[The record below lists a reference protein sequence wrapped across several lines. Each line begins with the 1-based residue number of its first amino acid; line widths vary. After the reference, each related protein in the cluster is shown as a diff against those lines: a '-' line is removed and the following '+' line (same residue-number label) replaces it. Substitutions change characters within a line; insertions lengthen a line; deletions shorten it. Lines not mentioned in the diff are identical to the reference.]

1 MMQYV
6 LDNPAE
12 AQIKTKKAKNYI
24 ETNLS
29 MAKGIEKYE
38 KLYTNC
44 IETKQVNH
52 AG

>member
-38 KLYTNC
+38 KLYKKV
-44 IETKQVNH
+44 IERCKK
-52 AG
+52 